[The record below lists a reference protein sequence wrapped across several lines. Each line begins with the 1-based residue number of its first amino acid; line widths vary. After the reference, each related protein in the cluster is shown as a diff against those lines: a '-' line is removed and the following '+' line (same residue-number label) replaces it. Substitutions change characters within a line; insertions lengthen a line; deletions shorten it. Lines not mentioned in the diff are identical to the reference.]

1 MCSLLLCTIQVTRM
15 IILRDMHT
23 FQAAQPPDTT
33 VGPGLGPHIPGYGN
47 SLGRLLMLAQEAC
60 NVVNLI
66 LNHPANHHN

>member
-1 MCSLLLCTIQVTRM
+1 MYKHPTRWFE
-15 IILRDMHT
+15 ICVLRCYV
-23 FQAAQPPDTT
+23 PPDTT

-66 LNHPANHHN
+66 LNHPTNHHN